1 MGRPENRL
9 RLIVA
14 GVGGHGATW
23 ARHVV
28 PRSADFSL
36 VAIADPNPIA
46 LVAAGDA
53 NGLPLAARFADLAEA
68 VRTVP
73 ADAVLTS
80 APPDV
85 HLDHARVAFDAGLHL
100 MTEKPIAGSID
111 EAKEMVRRAE
121 SAGRQLVVSQNYR
134 YNPRAAML
142 RRLIHDQTVGPF
154 GHGHID
160 FYIPADFTGSFRE
173 SMRHVLLV
181 DMAIHHLDLLRHI
194 TGRNIV
200 DVSAV
205 TFRPAW
211 SWYQHH
217 PALRMVLRMDGD
229 AVVSYSGDWSARG
242 RNTGWSGTWRL
253 QCAEGS
259 VHWERDAVWIA
270 RSSRGFNDDVT
281 ERPIDCPP
289 TGPESFDA
297 TLAAFAEAIR
307 TGQPAATGG
316 RDNLQSFGAVVAAV
330 QSAEQGRVVSLAEV
344 LR

>member
-1 MGRPENRL
+1 MGQPANRF
-9 RLIVA
+9 RLILA

-23 ARHVV
+23 ARHVI
-28 PRSADFSL
+28 PRSPHFSL
-36 VAIADPNPIA
+36 VALADPNPAA
-46 LVAAGDA
+46 LAAAGDA
-53 NGLPLAARFADLAEA
+53 TGVPGEARFADLAEA

-80 APPDV
+80 APPQV

-100 MTEKPIAGSID
+100 MTEKPIAGSIE

-121 SAGRQLVVSQNYR
+121 AAGRQLVVSQNYR
-134 YNPRAAML
+134 YNPRAATL
-142 RRLIHDQTVGPF
+142 RRLVSDGAVGPL

-194 TGRNIV
+194 TGRNII

-211 SWYQHH
+211 SWYQHN
-217 PALRMVLRMDGD
+217 PALRLILRMEAD

-253 QCAEGS
+253 QCADGS
-259 VHWERDAVWIA
+259 LHWERDAVWIA
-270 RSSRGFNDDVT
+270 RSSRGFNDDVA
-281 ERPIDCPP
+281 EQPIDCPSG
-289 TGPESFDA
+289 GPESFDA
-297 TLAAFAEAIR
+297 TLATFAEAIR
-307 TGQPAATGG
+307 TGRPAPTSG

-330 QSAEQGRVVSLAEV
+330 RSAEQGRVVSLDEV